1 MPFAELDGVLVNYE
15 FTGDAGLPVLILSHS
30 LGANLTMWQPQ
41 IDALSAHFRLLWCDT
56 RGHGQSSIPP
66 GPYTI
71 QDLGQ
76 DVLHLL
82 DALEIDQA
90 SFCGISMGGVIG
102 QWLGIH
108 AAGRLHK
115 LVIANSAAKIGTA
128 EGWNARIATVLH
140 EGLRNIIPATLERW
154 FTADFRAAQPKVI
167 AAIEAML
174 QSTDPQGYA
183 SNCAAIRDADFRTEL
198 HAINTP
204 TLVIAGAHDPSTTPE
219 DGRFLADNIDGSQY
233 VELPAAHLSNVEA
246 AGGFNTALLNFLG
259 H

>member
-1 MPFAELDGVLVNYE
+1 MPFAELGGVLVNYE

-41 IDALSAHFRLLWCDT
+41 IDALSAHFRLLCYDT

-82 DALEIDQA
+82 DTLEIDQA

-108 AAGRLHK
+108 AADRLHK
-115 LVIANSAAKIGTA
+115 LVIANSAAKIGTT
-128 EGWNARIATVLH
+128 EGWNARIATVLQ

-174 QSTDPQGYA
+174 QSTDPQGYT
-183 SNCAAIRDADFRTEL
+183 SNCAAIRDADFRTQL
-198 HAINTP
+198 HAINAP
-204 TLVIAGAHDPSTTPE
+204 TLVIAGIQDPSTTPE
-219 DGRFLADNIDGSQY
+219 DGRFLADNIGDSQY
-233 VELPAAHLSNVEA
+233 VELSAAHLSNVEEA
-246 AGGFNTALLNFLG
+246 IGFNTALLNFLQ